1 MLKKTNISDLISLG
15 LNYTGILMLKAISY
29 LPFWFLYR
37 VSDILALVLQYIVGY
52 RKNVIINN
60 IRHSFPGQSDKEVK
74 AIVKKFYR
82 HFSDITIETIKG
94 YSISLKAFRKRINFL
109 GIDKM
114 DELFQNGKSILLFG
128 MHYNNWEW
136 SGSAQPLLKHQYL
149 VIYNPMRNNPLFE
162 QYLLK
167 IRERWGAKTTPVHK
181 SVRTVMKLQKMQKPI
196 ALALAADQR
205 PPAITRYWT
214 TFLNQEACFNT
225 GPIKIAQAI
234 NQPVFFHVTRKIK
247 RGYYEVSFIPLIEN
261 PSDMSAPDILH
272 TYVHAMEKYIREAP
286 EYYLWSHRRWKQKRP
301 ADCPLL

>member
-1 MLKKTNISDLISLG
+1 MSKITDISDRISLG
-15 LNYTGILMLKAISY
+15 LNYMGILMLKAISY

-60 IRHSFPGQSDKEVK
+60 IRHSFPGKSDKEVK

-82 HFSDITIETIKG
+82 HFSDVTFETIKG
-94 YSISLKAFRKRINFL
+94 YSMSLKAFRKRINFL

-162 QYLLK
+162 RYLLK

-181 SVRTVMKLQKMQKPI
+181 SARTALGLQKMQKPI

-205 PPAITRYWT
+205 PPVITRYWT

-225 GPIKIAQAI
+225 GPIKIAQVS
-234 NQPVFFHVTRKIK
+234 NQPVFFHMTRKIK
-247 RGYYEVSFIPLIEN
+247 RGYYEVSFFPLIEN
-261 PSDMSAPDILH
+261 PANMSAPDILL
-272 TYVHAMEKYIREAP
+272 TYVHTMEKYIREAP